1 MHTVVITMI
10 VIVLI
15 GVAVVLAT
23 YSLFTYRPFAT
34 VLRAGGLLSA
44 LTALTIG
51 VHAHGW
57 VTGLDAAAAKWAVGR
72 RWWSLDIATRMIG
85 EYGRPATAVALTL
98 ICAAWLSH
106 RARSVVPGAVVLGTV
121 VAATVTKT
129 VLKAVVLRPR
139 SSAEV
144 QLVMHHF
151 APADQHMFPS
161 GHVTGTGAL
170 LGSIAVCLGVGRSRA
185 VRTVLAGV
193 VSASV
198 LVVAV
203 TLVHVGVHWLTDV
216 VGGALLA
223 ALFVT
228 LGAEVIRYFHVRS
241 ARNSAQYGAQPRSR
255 TDAAVLSAGH

>member
-1 MHTVVITMI
+1 VHTVVITMI

-23 YSLFTYRPFAT
+23 HSLFTYRPLAT
-34 VLRAGGLLSA
+34 FLRVGGLLSA

-57 VTGLDAAAAKWAVGR
+57 VTNLDAAASKWAVGQR
-72 RWWSLDIATRMIG
+72 SWSLDIATRMIG
-85 EYGRPATAVALTL
+85 EYGHPATAVALTL
-98 ICAAWLSH
+98 ISAAWLSH

-139 SSAEV
+139 SSAEA
-144 QLVMHHF
+144 QLVVHHF
-151 APADQHMFPS
+151 GPTGQHMFPS

-185 VRTVLAGV
+185 VRTLLAGV
-193 VSASV
+193 VGVSV
-198 LVVAV
+198 LVMAV

-216 VGGALLA
+216 IGGALLA

-228 LGAEVIRYFHVRS
+228 LGAEVIRYFHFRS
-241 ARNSAQYGAQPRSR
+241 ARNAAQYGAHARST
-255 TDAAVLSAGH
+255 TDIAVVSAGR